1 MADAGKTA
9 TTSGQDIDVVQLSKD
24 PEKIKILMKRDPK
37 FITRLITQLDKSM
50 HALILEKMRRREAI
64 AAAEKEI
71 EQINETIRTHVKPNL
86 ERLDSSIVTKRELRD
101 NLAKEIDASLGNV
114 RNLEAEARALI
125 QKTRHTAGR
134 LMRNTA
140 TQRLEES
147 RGFSASAPTTTILK
161 AASATS
167 KAAPKPKPS

>member
-114 RNLEAEARALI
+114 SELPLVAARTRARPLENSD
-125 QKTRHTAGR
+125 TRLQQTQSAAWRKAVGTAGGPDNKVDHHR
-134 LMRNTA
+134 
-140 TQRLEES
+140 
-147 RGFSASAPTTTILK
+147 SA
-161 AASATS
+161 
-167 KAAPKPKPS
+167 